1 MDHFHAVSS
10 LIAIAAFCAWVNY
23 CFVKLPA
30 AIGVM
35 SISLLLS
42 IVAIVLGVGG
52 VIDIGQA
59 SRFVE
64 LFDFQDLVL
73 HGMLGLLLF
82 AGGLSVN
89 LSDLRQQRS
98 LVLALASFGV
108 IIGVVITGVL
118 FWGVLALVGIPVTF
132 GVALL
137 FGAIVSPTDAVAV
150 LGIMRKVGVPK
161 SVEVTL
167 VGESLFNDG
176 IGVVIFLAIYG
187 IAYGG
192 AVEPTALTVLLI
204 AEVLGGIALGV
215 SLGWTAYHA
224 IKVADDYVVEILLTL
239 ALAMGG
245 YSLAEVLHVSAPICV
260 VVAGLIIGNK
270 AREFAMSAKTREHLD
285 TFWELIDELLN
296 AVLFVLVGLE
306 ILTLSVSDSYV
317 LAGLLA
323 VGAMLM
329 SRFLSVGLVVRGLY
343 RRNAVRPHLV
353 KVLTWGGL
361 RGAISVALAL
371 SLPKGEWRDL
381 LVVCTYGVVLF
392 SVLVQGITLPTLL
405 RYATKTSE
413 GLECRC

>member
-1 MDHFHAVSS
+1 MDQFHSVSI
-10 LIAIAAFCAWVNY
+10 LVAIAALCAWANY
-23 CFVKLPA
+23 RFVKLPA

-35 SISLLLS
+35 SMSLLLS
-42 IVAIVLGVGG
+42 IGAIVLGLGG
-52 VIDIGQA
+52 LIDINRV

-89 LSDLRQQRS
+89 ISELRRHRGI
-98 LVLALASFGV
+98 VMTLASFGV
-108 IIGVVITGVL
+108 VIGVAITGTL
-118 FWGVLALVGIPVTF
+118 FWGLLTLVGIHVPF
-132 GVALL
+132 AVALL

-161 SVEVTL
+161 SIELTL

-176 IGVVIFLAIYG
+176 IGVVVFLAISS

-192 AVEPTALTVLLI
+192 AIDPTALTVLLV
-204 AEVLGGIALGV
+204 AEVLGGVALGIF
-215 SLGWTAYHA
+215 LGWLVYRA
-224 IKVADDYVVEILLTL
+224 IKAADDYVVEILLTL
-239 ALAMGG
+239 ALAMAG
-245 YSLAEVLHVSAPICV
+245 YSLAESLHVSAPICV

-306 ILTLSVSDSYV
+306 ILTLSVSGSYV

-323 VGAMLM
+323 IGAMLV
-329 SRFLSVGLVVRGLY
+329 SRFLSVALVVRGLCAA
-343 RRNAVRPHLV
+343 RVASPHLV

-371 SLPKGEWRDL
+371 SLPEGEWRDL
-381 LVVCTYGVVLF
+381 LVVCTYVVVLF
-392 SVLVQGITLPTLL
+392 SVLVQGVSLPAML
-405 RYATKTSE
+405 RYTTTSV
-413 GLECRC
+413 RH